1 LLCHRINNAS
11 LDWKA
16 ALYSKILL
24 LNSPSVN
31 IDDMLHWS
39 FTIFTRKFYF
49 RGRDSHWIGDCAVL
63 VDVLGLYSNVFLV
76 ERMLFRSVLPKII
89 GAPPLVW
96 ACDSNHIETAKLLL
110 SRGARVNLTDKVQ
123 CAFEWGVVCLHV
135 VEAASTRITRS

>member
-1 LLCHRINNAS
+1 
-11 LDWKA
+11 
-16 ALYSKILL
+16 
-24 LNSPSVN
+24 
-31 IDDMLHWS
+31 MLHWL
-39 FTIFTRKFYF
+39 FTIFVPQLYLR
-49 RGRDSHWIGDCAVL
+49 RRDSHRIGDCAVL
-63 VDVLGLYSNVFLV
+63 VDVLGLYSSVFQV
-76 ERMLFRSVLPKII
+76 ERMLFRSQLPQII